1 MLDCGRQFQTRLR
14 AYLEELPRHLY
25 TPVAE
30 VPVEGFVTRERLTP
44 TQAEQAQFIPFPEG
58 TPWGACWEY
67 GWFRADVTL
76 PDECEGRRV
85 VLLGQVGGEQLYYV
99 NGHAVG
105 SVDRRHNYV
114 TLTRRAKAGER
125 FHILAE
131 SYAGHGAR
139 LEELG
144 PCPPER
150 PAIPP
155 VSTAQCTVGKTVVAL
170 WNEEAYQLLM
180 DVTTLSSLFQVLPDK
195 SLRAQRVAKALRA
208 FTDIVDF
215 ELPAHERQET
225 FVHAR
230 QALREALDC
239 HNGSTAPLMWLIGQS
254 HIDLAW
260 LWPMEDTFRK
270 SVRTFSNQMSLLDEY
285 PDYRYLLCE
294 PALLDMLRAQ
304 DGELWLRVRDAC
316 ARGQVLP
323 EGAFYVECDTN
334 LPSGESLIRQLQ
346 WGKKWFREELGVDS
360 QVGWLPDCFGFSAAL
375 PQLLRGLGIP
385 YFATQKLQRADP
397 ECERF
402 PYHHFIWE
410 GLDGSEVLGLSFMKD
425 NGPVDP
431 LSFKQRWEDNRV
443 QMQDI
448 DTLLHPFGYGDG
460 GGGPTRDMVEL
471 SLRLGDLEGIPRSHY
486 GGLREYFEHIAA
498 QGVKNRWVGELYL
511 SWHRGVFT
519 SQRRGKAL
527 MRRAEFALHDAEAMA
542 AKLPG
547 GPDRQTRDALH
558 ECWRQLLLCQFHDV
572 AGGVGIR
579 RVHEEAETQLRGVIA
594 QAQAMTQ
601 ALRRAMYG
609 IDPASPGETVCNAL
623 PFARTEWLTCP
634 DGSLHYVHV
643 PADGAAPL
651 SDIPQPE
658 DAQLHRAGAGY
669 VLENRFLALTVDA
682 EGAII
687 RLLDKENGCELLHS
701 GQKMND
707 WRLYKNVQT
716 VYDAWELDRNWED
729 QLMPGSVTAQVSVLT
744 DTPACCALRIE
755 RRFGDSASVQT
766 LRLYASTRR
775 VDFDTDID
783 WHERRRMLKT
793 HFESN
798 LLSEEALH
806 EIQFGYIARP
816 AHRST
821 RYASDRYEVCNH
833 RYSALCEENRGFAV
847 LNDGSYGVSSNRGEL
862 ALTLLRAP
870 LVPDDANNR
879 GHHHLTYALYVFAAS
894 FRESDT
900 VRQGYALNVPL
911 VIEQGGCTGSF
922 TGYEVES
929 RSVMLE
935 TVKPAE
941 EAGEVILRLYNSQ
954 RTRERARL
962 CLPVSGELSDCGL
975 TEGPGEM
982 IGSGSVFT
990 LDFGPFQVRTFRLR
1004 PRHDA
1009 E

>member
-1 MLDCGRQFQTRLR
+1 MLDCGRQFHTRLR
-14 AYLEELPRHLY
+14 TYLEELPRHLY
-25 TPVAE
+25 TPVAQ
-30 VPVEGFVTRERLTP
+30 VPMEGFITRERLTP
-44 TQAEQAQFIPFPEG
+44 AQAEQAQFTPFPEG
-58 TPWGACWEY
+58 TPWGGCWEY

-76 PDECEGRRV
+76 PEHCAGRRV

-99 NGHAVG
+99 NGRAVG
-105 SVDRRHNYV
+105 SVDKEHSYV
-114 TLTRRAKAGER
+114 TLTRCAAPGER
-125 FHILAE
+125 FHILTE

-139 LEELG
+139 LEGLG

-155 VSTAQCTVGKTVVAL
+155 VPAAQCTVGKTVIAL

-180 DVTTLSSLFQVLPDK
+180 DVTTLSKLFQVLPDK
-195 SLRAQRVAKALRA
+195 SLRAQRVARALRA
-208 FTDIVDF
+208 FLDTADF
-215 ELPAHERQET
+215 ELPEEARRDS
-225 FVHAR
+225 FVRA
-230 QALREALDC
+230 REALRDALNC
-239 HNGSTAPLMWLIGQS
+239 RNGSTAPLMWLIGQS

-260 LWPMEDTFRK
+260 LWPMEDTLRK
-270 SVRTFSNQMSLLDEY
+270 SVRTFSNQMTLMDEY

-294 PALLDMLRAQ
+294 PALLDMLRQQ
-304 DGELWLRVRDAC
+304 DNDLWLRVKDAC
-316 ARGQVLP
+316 ARGQILP
-323 EGAFYVECDTN
+323 EGGFYVECDTN

-346 WGKKWFREELGVDS
+346 WGKKWFRDELGVDT

-375 PQLLRGLGIP
+375 PQLLKGLGIP

-471 SLRLGDLEGIPRSHY
+471 SLRLGDLEGVPRSQY

-519 SQRRGKAL
+519 SQRRAKAL

-547 GPDRQTRDALH
+547 GPDAQTRDALH

-579 RVHEEAETQLRGVIA
+579 RVHEEAEAQLRGVIA
-594 QAQAMTQ
+594 RAQAMTQ
-601 ALRRAMYG
+601 ALRRELYG
-609 IDPASPGETVCNAL
+609 IDPAQQGATVCNSL
-623 PFARTEWLTCP
+623 PFERTEWLACP
-634 DGSLHYVHV
+634 DGTLRYVHA

-651 SDIPQPE
+651 RDIPQPE
-658 DAQLHRAGAGY
+658 DACLSRTDAGY
-669 VLENRFLALTVDA
+669 VLENRFLSITVDGS
-682 EGAII
+682 GAIT
-687 RLLDKENGCELLHS
+687 RLLDRENGCELLRP

-707 WRLYKNVQT
+707 WRLYKNLQT

-729 QLMPGSVTAQVSVLT
+729 QLLPGAISAQVSVLT
-744 DTPACCALRIE
+744 DTSACCALRIE
-755 RRFGDSASVQT
+755 RHFGESTSVQT

-775 VDFDTDID
+775 VDFETDID

-793 HFESN
+793 HFESG
-798 LLSEEALH
+798 LLTNDALH
-806 EIQFGYIARP
+806 EIQFGYITRP

-821 RYASDRYEVCNH
+821 RFASDRYEVCNH
-833 RYSALCEENRGFAV
+833 RYSALCEDNRGFAV
-847 LNDGSYGVSSNRGEL
+847 LNDGSYGISSNRGEL

-870 LVPDDANNR
+870 LVPDDTNNR
-879 GHHHLTYALYVFAAS
+879 GRHHLTYALYVFATP

-900 VRQGYALNVPL
+900 VRQGYALNAPL
-911 VIEQGGCTGSF
+911 TVEQGLCGEDH
-922 TGYEVES
+922 TGYAVES

-935 TVKPAE
+935 TIKPAE

-954 RTRERARL
+954 RTCERARL
-962 CLPVSGELSDCGL
+962 CLPVPGELSDCGL
-975 TEGPGEM
+975 TEGSGEPLGT
-982 IGSGSVFT
+982 GSAFT
-990 LDFGPFQVRTFRLR
+990 LDFGPFQVRTFRLK
-1004 PRHDA
+1004 PHHHD